1 MAYLGNQPVVG
12 DSTNT
17 FKVLDDIS
25 TFTLTF
31 DASSSDVVSV
41 ANDTL
46 SIGQH
51 RFITGQKVTYSD
63 GGGTA
68 ITGLTDGTSYF
79 IIKEDQT
86 SIKLA
91 TSALNATS
99 ATAIDLTGLGV
110 GSSHTLNVK
119 FDGTNTKF
127 KATHTNGTKSKIT
140 RSAQLSLSVN
150 GVIQNPAVDYSIES
164 DSTIVFSTALLA
176 TDKVFGTFIGERAR
190 VFETENNAID
200 EFTGDGS
207 STTFNLSQVPPSSN
221 DIIVTLDGVVQYPHS
236 STSTRSYSAAGSQ
249 LVFTTAPADGV
260 VIQARHIGLAGASS
274 SAVTAFYGREGN
286 VVLTS
291 SDNISVNNITAAGN
305 VSIAGTLTY
314 EDVTNVD
321 SVGLITAR
329 DGVSVTGGDIKV
341 GSGITLSP
349 DGDGFYTGVITAT
362 SFSGT
367 VPSSSLSGALPALDG
382 SALTGLASTDN
393 VRTGI
398 LDVAGIATFRSNT
411 LVGSGITLSPD
422 GDVFA
427 VGVSTF
433 NSNVLVGSGITLS
446 PDGDVFAVGVSTFNS
461 NVLVGS
467 GITLSP
473 DGDGFFSGITTITS
487 GTFGGGVLQENYN
500 PAVALT
506 GTMTHDAHTHGM
518 ILRSL
523 ANATSS
529 FIINLRGDAS
539 TTFGS
544 LLTFPKA
551 TTFTI
556 YSASNNASYYLT
568 SFQIDGVTQ
577 TVKWS
582 GGSAPSAGTGSGV
595 DVYSLTIF
603 ALGSNT
609 YSVFGNFTNFA

>member
-63 GGGTA
+63 GGGTV
-68 ITGLTDGTSYF
+68 ITGLTDGASYF

-86 SIKLA
+86 KIKLA
-91 TSALNATS
+91 NTASEASN

-140 RSAQLSLSVN
+140 SPAQLSLSVN

-207 STTFNLSQVPPSSN
+207 STTFNLSQIPPSSK
-221 DIIVTLDGVVQYPHS
+221 DIIVTLDGVVQYPDTS
-236 STSTRSYSAAGSQ
+236 STTRAYSAAGSQ
-249 LVFTTAPADGV
+249 LIFTSAPADGV
-260 VIQARHIGLAGASS
+260 VIQVRHIGLAGASS
-274 SAVTAFYGREGN
+274 SAVTAFYGRDGN

-291 SDNISVNNITAAGN
+291 SDNISVNTITAAGN

-321 SVGLITAR
+321 SVGLVTAR
-329 DGVSVTGGDIKV
+329 SGVSVSSGGVNISDGGLNVVGITTFKGVEETTSAGSYSGTELTCDTSTGTVFTHDLQSGLVKSIKISNFPAISNSFHTVTVILTQNDAGTGHTTAALGIGTNVTLDPDGVTGFSTVAMV
-341 GSGITLSP
+341 GSGTTVTLGATADDINIISFGIHYNGGTNT
-349 DGDGFYTGVITAT
+349 DVSNYKTFVTKNGDFR
-362 SFSGT
+362 
-367 VPSSSLSGALPALDG
+367 LP
-382 SALTGLASTDN
+382 
-393 VRTGI
+393 
-398 LDVAGIATFRSNT
+398 
-411 LVGSGITLSPD
+411 
-422 GDVFA
+422 
-427 VGVSTF
+427 
-433 NSNVLVGSGITLS
+433 
-446 PDGDVFAVGVSTFNS
+446 
-461 NVLVGS
+461 
-467 GITLSP
+467 
-473 DGDGFFSGITTITS
+473 
-487 GTFGGGVLQENYN
+487 
-500 PAVALT
+500 
-506 GTMTHDAHTHGM
+506 
-518 ILRSL
+518 
-523 ANATSS
+523 
-529 FIINLRGDAS
+529 
-539 TTFGS
+539 
-544 LLTFPKA
+544 
-551 TTFTI
+551 
-556 YSASNNASYYLT
+556 
-568 SFQIDGVTQ
+568 
-577 TVKWS
+577 
-582 GGSAPSAGTGSGV
+582 
-595 DVYSLTIF
+595 
-603 ALGSNT
+603 
-609 YSVFGNFTNFA
+609 

>member
-68 ITGLTDGTSYF
+68 ITGLTAGSFYF

-86 SIKLA
+86 TIKLA
-91 TSALNATS
+91 NTASDASNAI
-99 ATAIDLTGLGV
+99 AINLTGLGV

-140 RSAQLSLSVN
+140 RPAQLSLSVN

-164 DSTIVFSTALLA
+164 DSTIVLSTAPVA

-190 VFETENNAID
+190 VFETENNTID

-207 STTFNLSQVPPSSN
+207 STTFNLSQVPPTSN

-236 STSTRSYSAAGSQ
+236 STATRSYSALGSQ
-249 LVFTTAPADGV
+249 LVFTTAPDVGV
-260 VIQARHIGLAGASS
+260 VIQARHIGLAGASTPPG
-274 SAVTAFYGREGN
+274 VTAFYGRQGS

-291 SDNISVNNITAAGN
+291 SDNISVNTVTAAGN
-305 VSIAGTLTY
+305 VSIGGTLTY

-329 DGVSVTGGDIKV
+329 SGIKV
-341 GSGITLSP
+341 GSGITLSS
-349 DGDGFYTGVITAT
+349 DGDGFFTGIVTAT
-362 SFSGT
+362 SYAG
-367 VPSSSLSGALPALDG
+367 DG
-382 SALTGLASTDN
+382 SALTGIAVTAN
-393 VRTGI
+393 VNTGN
-398 LDVAGIATFRSNT
+398 LNVAGITTFKGVVETTSAGSYSGTELTCDTSTGTVFTHDLQSGLVKSIKISNFPAISNSFHTVTVILTQNDAGTGHTTAGLGIGTNVT
-411 LVGSGITLSPD
+411 LDPDGVTGFSTVAMVGSGTTVTLGATADDINIISFGIHYNGGTNTD
-422 GDVFA
+422 VSNYKTFVTKTGDFR
-427 VGVSTF
+427 
-433 NSNVLVGSGITLS
+433 L
-446 PDGDVFAVGVSTFNS
+446 P
-461 NVLVGS
+461 
-467 GITLSP
+467 
-473 DGDGFFSGITTITS
+473 
-487 GTFGGGVLQENYN
+487 
-500 PAVALT
+500 
-506 GTMTHDAHTHGM
+506 
-518 ILRSL
+518 
-523 ANATSS
+523 
-529 FIINLRGDAS
+529 
-539 TTFGS
+539 
-544 LLTFPKA
+544 
-551 TTFTI
+551 
-556 YSASNNASYYLT
+556 
-568 SFQIDGVTQ
+568 
-577 TVKWS
+577 
-582 GGSAPSAGTGSGV
+582 
-595 DVYSLTIF
+595 
-603 ALGSNT
+603 
-609 YSVFGNFTNFA
+609 

>member
-91 TSALNATS
+91 TSASNAAS

-164 DSTIVFSTALLA
+164 DSTIVFSTALVA
-176 TDKVFGTFIGERAR
+176 TDKVFGTFIGEHAR
-190 VFETENNAID
+190 VFETENNVID

-207 STTFNLSQVPPSSN
+207 STTFNLSQVPPTSN
-221 DIIVTLDGVVQYPHS
+221 DVIVTLDGVVQYPHS
-236 STSTRSYSAAGSQ
+236 STATRSYSAAGSQ
-249 LVFTTAPADGV
+249 LVFTTAPDAGV
-260 VIQARHIGLAGASS
+260 VIQARHIGLAGASTP
-274 SAVTAFYGREGN
+274 AGVTAFYGREGN

-291 SDNISVNNITAAGN
+291 SDNISVNGITAAGN
-305 VSIAGTLTY
+305 VSIGGTLTY

-329 DGVSVTGGDIKV
+329 SGVSVTGGNIKV

-349 DGDGFYTGVITAT
+349 DGDGFYTGVVT
-362 SFSGT
+362 
-367 VPSSSLSGALPALDG
+367 
-382 SALTGLASTDN
+382 
-393 VRTGI
+393 
-398 LDVAGIATFRSNT
+398 
-411 LVGSGITLSPD
+411 
-422 GDVFA
+422 
-427 VGVSTF
+427 
-433 NSNVLVGSGITLS
+433 
-446 PDGDVFAVGVSTFNS
+446 
-461 NVLVGS
+461 
-467 GITLSP
+467 
-473 DGDGFFSGITTITS
+473 
-487 GTFGGGVLQENYN
+487 
-500 PAVALT
+500 
-506 GTMTHDAHTHGM
+506 
-518 ILRSL
+518 
-523 ANATSS
+523 
-529 FIINLRGDAS
+529 
-539 TTFGS
+539 
-544 LLTFPKA
+544 A
-551 TTFTI
+551 TTFVGDGSDLTGI
-556 YSASNNASYYLT
+556 SGFATALSSNAGFLNQIFKTPEIAS
-568 SFQIDGVTQ
+568 V
-577 TVKWS
+577 
-582 GGSAPSAGTGSGV
+582 GSATSISVESDATSGNVAFTRCGIIHVSTGSTLHV
-595 DVYSLTIF
+595 
-603 ALGSNT
+603 GSATTFVTNVLN
-609 YSVFGNFTNFA
+609 VF